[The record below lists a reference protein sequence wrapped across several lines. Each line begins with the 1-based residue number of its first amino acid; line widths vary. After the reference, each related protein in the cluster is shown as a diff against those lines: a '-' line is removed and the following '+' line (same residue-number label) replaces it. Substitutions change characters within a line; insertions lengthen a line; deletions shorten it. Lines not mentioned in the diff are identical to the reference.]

1 MVDLHANELRLTP
14 EFSKTNEGRV
24 IPIPPAL
31 REVLLRRLA
40 KRRLDCPLVFHKDGK
55 HLGDW
60 RKAWKRACREAG
72 YPHLLFHDLRRTA
85 VRNHDRAGVRPNA
98 AKKLVGH
105 KTDDMY
111 RRYNIES
118 KRDLEEAGK
127 LYAAYMATLPTSD
140 NVVSLRRAAEGGT
153 Q

>member
-85 VRNHDRAGVRPNA
+85 VRNHDRAGVTPN
-98 AKKLVGH
+98 
-105 KTDDMY
+105 DS
-111 RRYNIES
+111 N
-118 KRDLEEAGK
+118 
-127 LYAAYMATLPTSD
+127 
-140 NVVSLRRAAEGGT
+140 